1 MEATMTYVQPFFDW
15 LLQTTLSGSVVIGLV
30 LLAQKVLGGK
40 MGPRWSHALWL
51 VLLIR
56 LVLPGTFP
64 GQINLLSL
72 APSFD
77 RYIQPQQPSDTAI
90 EQEAYQTSQISDN
103 SIAIPGQR
111 QEADVGRQEKTTP
124 IPGMLANT
132 QNKSQSRWAKLRRVL
147 PFIWLAGAIV
157 IGLYL
162 LMSNFFLWRI
172 VKRERPLLDQK
183 TLELFEECKERMGVQ
198 TLVGIIPSAQ
208 IKSPAL
214 FGFIRPRLL
223 LPMDMLEEASQEE
236 MRYIFLHELA
246 HLKRLDI
253 YLGWLTSLLQILH
266 WFNPLVWFAFYRMR
280 ADRELSCDALVLS
293 RTGKEKS
300 TEYGQAIVGLL
311 RRFSC
316 SRPLPAMAGIL
327 ENKSQL
333 KRRIT
338 MIAQFNKNSY
348 QWSPLAV
355 FLILA
360 VSFVSLSFAVGNKGQ
375 NTFLPKS
382 EPEISLRRVKTGPMS
397 DFSGRPSLDGRYMCD
412 IRPTSELTIAE
423 IVVRDLVT
431 GEVRALTKVSRAGG
445 WGLVISPESMHVAYM
460 NQLYP
465 SPESELQL
473 IRLDGTEHRVLH
485 RFEQGEQVKIH
496 TWTPDGKQILC
507 GLWDGEKDKLVA
519 FSIEDGSMQVI
530 HTFNFFWDGWNG
542 EMSISPDGRCIA
554 YDLRQEKKSKFGDI
568 YILDIEQQHTE
579 HVVQHAANDRLLG
592 WTPDNASLFFA
603 SDRKLGIPGGLSI
616 SDTWDAYLL
625 PVAEGKRQGAPELVK
640 RDIPTKIR
648 PKGFTRDGAFYYAVE
663 FRTIETAVAEVD
675 MQTGNLLSKPQTVS
689 QSGTSQSP
697 AWSPDGNHLAYCVH
711 HSDNSGTIRIRNME
725 TGKERDLD
733 PDLPRFYSLRWS
745 PDGKFFI
752 VSIFHINVSPPLEA
766 IYRINASSGERITLM
781 QSESTA
787 LGAAQLSRDGRT
799 LFYVVRNPKS
809 MKASLMRRD
818 TESGQEKELFSM
830 EDVRNV
836 QYLTFALSSDGQQ
849 LAITCLGIKFS
860 PMTLIHRILT
870 MPATG
875 GVPKE
880 LLKNDELKQY
890 PMIAWTPDGQF
901 LLFTNSIPVTESIPE
916 RINAVWLIP
925 ASGGQARELCRPQT
939 TMWGVLW
946 RTLDVHPDGKRIVF
960 DCFEYRH
967 EVWAMEN
974 FLPTT
979 ASSKDK

>member
-1 MEATMTYVQPFFDW
+1 MEAAMTSIQPFFDW
-15 LLQTTLSGSVVIGLV
+15 LLQTTLIGSVIIGLILV
-30 LLAQKVLGGK
+30 AQKVLGGK
-40 MGPRWSHALWL
+40 LGPRWSHALWL

-64 GQINLLSL
+64 SQINLLNLVPSL
-72 APSFD
+72 D
-77 RYIQPQQPSDTAI
+77 RQIQQQQPSDTADSTDI
-90 EQEAYQTSQISDN
+90 SQTAQSSN
-103 SIAIPGQR
+103 VTEAIPSQKPESDAGIQT
-111 QEADVGRQEKTTP
+111 QMTP
-124 IPGMLANT
+124 EPGTPAAL
-132 QNKSQSRWAKLRRVL
+132 QNKPKPLVASLRRVL
-147 PFIWLAGAIV
+147 PYIWLSGAVV

-162 LMSNFFLWRI
+162 FLSNFLLWRI

-198 TLVGIIPSAQ
+198 TLVGLIPSTR

-223 LPMDMLEEASQEE
+223 LPMEMLEEASQEE

-246 HLKRLDI
+246 HLKRHDI

-300 TEYGQAIVGLL
+300 QDYGQAIVGLL
-311 RRFSC
+311 RRFSH
-316 SRPLPAMAGIL
+316 SRPLPVLAGIL

-338 MIAQFNKNSY
+338 MISQFKKNSY

-360 VSFVSLSFAVGNKGQ
+360 LGFVSLSFTVWSDNQ
-375 NTFLPKS
+375 TTFLPKS
-382 EPEISLRRVKTGPMS
+382 EPSISLRRVKTGPMS
-397 DFSGRPSLDGRYMCD
+397 DFSGPPSLDGRYICD
-412 IRPTSELTIAE
+412 FQPTSELTIAE
-423 IVVRDLVT
+423 LVIRDLAT
-431 GEVRALTKVSRAGG
+431 GEIRPLTKVSRQGM
-445 WGLVISPESMHVAYM
+445 WSPTISPGSTHVAYM
-460 NQLYP
+460 NQFYP
-465 SPESELQL
+465 LPETELQL
-473 IRLDGTEHRVLH
+473 IKMDGTGHRALH
-485 RFEQGEQVKIH
+485 RFKQGEQVKIH

-507 GLWDGEKDKLVA
+507 GLWDGDEDQLVA

-530 HTFNFFWDGWNG
+530 HTFDFFWDGWMG
-542 EMSISPDGRCIA
+542 GKSISPDGRYFA
-554 YDLRQEKKSKFGDI
+554 YDLRQEKESEFGDI
-568 YILDIEQQHTE
+568 YILDMEQQQTE
-579 HVVQHAANDRLLG
+579 HVVQHAADDRLLG
-592 WTPDNASLFFA
+592 WTPDSNHLFFA
-603 SDRKLGIPGGLSI
+603 SDRKQGLQGGLSI
-616 SDTWDAYLL
+616 SDTWDGYLL

-663 FRTIETAVAEVD
+663 FRTIETVVAEVD

-689 QSGTSQSP
+689 QTGTNQSP
-697 AWSPDGNHLAYCVH
+697 AWSPDGKHLAYCVH

-725 TGKERDLD
+725 TGQERDLD

-752 VSIFHINVSPPLEA
+752 VSIFHINVSPPQEA
-766 IYRINASSGERITLM
+766 IYRINASSGERVTLM
-781 QSESTA
+781 QRESTA

-799 LFYVVRNPKS
+799 LFYVVRDPKS
-809 MKASLMRRD
+809 LKASLMRRD

-830 EDVRNV
+830 EGVRNV
-836 QYLTFALSSDGQQ
+836 QYLTFALSSDGEQ
-849 LAITCLGIKFS
+849 LAITCLGIEFS
-860 PMTLIHRILT
+860 PMKFTHRILT
-870 MPATG
+870 MPAEG
-875 GVPKE
+875 GEPKE
-880 LLKNDELKQY
+880 LLKNEELKQY
-890 PMIAWTPDGQF
+890 PMIAWTPDGKF

-939 TMWGVLW
+939 TMYGVLW
-946 RTLDVHPDGKRIVF
+946 RTLDVHPDGKHFAF

-974 FLPTT
+974 FLPTAAAT
-979 ASSKDK
+979 KDK

>member
-1 MEATMTYVQPFFDW
+1 MEATMTYIQPFFDW

-40 MGPRWSHALWL
+40 LGPRWCHALWL

-64 GQINLLSL
+64 SQINLLSL
-72 APSFD
+72 VPSLN
-77 RYIQPQQPSDTAI
+77 RQIQQQQPSNPAEKQEVSQTA
-90 EQEAYQTSQISDN
+90 QISYAPD
-103 SIAIPGQR
+103 AIQAHR
-111 QEADVGRQEKTTP
+111 SESDVGRQEQMTP
-124 IPGMLANT
+124 KPRMLANI
-132 QNKSQSRWAKLRRVL
+132 QNKTKPWLASLRRVL
-147 PFIWLAGAIV
+147 PFIWLAGAMV
-157 IGLYL
+157 IAVYL
-162 LMSNFFLWRI
+162 FMSNFFLWRI

-183 TLELFEECKERMGVQ
+183 TLELFEECKERMGVH
-198 TLVGIIPSAQ
+198 TIVGLIPSAQ

-223 LPMDMLEEASQEE
+223 FPKEMLEEASQEE

-246 HLKRLDI
+246 HLKRRDI
-253 YLGWLTSLLQILH
+253 YLGWLTSVLQILH

-300 TEYGQAIVGLL
+300 KEYGQAIVGLL
-311 RRFSC
+311 RRFSQ

-338 MIAQFNKNSY
+338 MITKFKKNSY

-360 VSFVSLSFAVGNKGQ
+360 VSFVSLSFAVGSWDQ

-382 EPEISLRRVKTGPMS
+382 EPSISLRRIKTGPMS
-397 DFSGRPSLDGRYMCD
+397 DFSGPPSLDGRYMCD
-412 IRPTSELTIAE
+412 IQPTSEMLVAE
-423 IVVRDLVT
+423 LVVRNLAT
-431 GEVRALTKVSRAGG
+431 GEVRPLTKVSRNGM
-445 WGLVISPESMHVAYM
+445 WYPLISPTSTHVAYM
-460 NQLYP
+460 NQFYP
-465 SPESELQL
+465 MPETELQL
-473 IRLDGTEHRVLH
+473 IGIDGTGHRVLA
-485 RFEQGEQVKIH
+485 RFKDGEEFYPH
-496 TWTPDGKQILC
+496 AWTPDGKRVLG
-507 GLWDGEKDKLVA
+507 GLWGKSEGLRLAA
-519 FSIEDGSMQVI
+519 FSVEDGSRQIVC
-530 HTFNFFWDGWNG
+530 TFELPGQNPA
-542 EMSISPDGRCIA
+542 ISPDCRYVA
-554 YDLRQEKKSKFGDI
+554 FERLQEKDSEARDI
-568 YILDIEQQHTE
+568 FILDIEKQQTE
-579 HVVQHAANDRLLG
+579 HVVQHAADDRLLG
-592 WTPDNASLFFA
+592 WNPDNNYLFFA
-603 SDRKLGIPGGLSI
+603 SDRKQGLQGGLSI

-640 RDIPTKIR
+640 RDIPAKIR

-663 FRTIETAVAEVD
+663 FRTIETVVAEVD

-689 QSGTSQSP
+689 QTGTNQSP
-697 AWSPDGNHLAYCVH
+697 AWSPDGKHLAYCVH

-725 TGKERDLD
+725 TGQERDLD

-752 VSIFHINVSPPLEA
+752 VSIFHINVSPPQEA

-809 MKASLMRRD
+809 LKASLMRRD
-818 TESGQEKELFSM
+818 MESGQEKELFSM
-830 EDVRNV
+830 EGVRNV
-836 QYLTFALSSDGQQ
+836 QYLTFALSPDGQQ
-849 LAITCLGIKFS
+849 LAITSLGIKFS
-860 PMTLIHRILT
+860 PMTMIHRILT
-870 MPATG
+870 MPAKG
-875 GVPKE
+875 GEPKE
-880 LLKNDELKQY
+880 LLKNEELKQY
-890 PMIAWTPDGQF
+890 PMIAWTPDGKF

-939 TMWGVLW
+939 TMYGVLW
-946 RTLDVHPDGKRIVF
+946 RGLDVHPDGKRIAF

-967 EVWAMEN
+967 EVWVMEN
-974 FLPTT
+974 FLPAT
-979 ASSKDK
+979 AASLDK